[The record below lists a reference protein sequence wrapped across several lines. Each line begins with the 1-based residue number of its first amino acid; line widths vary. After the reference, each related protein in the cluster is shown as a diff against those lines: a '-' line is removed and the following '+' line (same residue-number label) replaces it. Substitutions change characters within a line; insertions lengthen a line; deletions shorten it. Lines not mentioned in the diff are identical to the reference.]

1 MRGGSMAI
9 RSVLFYLGCA
19 AAWLVLL
26 PVLAVA
32 GCLALLSYAVFSEFS
47 EVLFGRP
54 APSLDHSKAREMAHR
69 MCAGH

>member
-1 MRGGSMAI
+1 MAI

-19 AAWLVLL
+19 LACLVLL

-32 GCLALLSYAVFSEFS
+32 GAVALLCYAVFSEFS
-47 EVLFGRP
+47 ELLFGRP
-54 APSLDHSKAREMAHR
+54 AASLDNSKAREMAHR

>member
-1 MRGGSMAI
+1 MAI

-19 AAWLVLL
+19 VACLVLFPL
-26 PVLAVA
+26 LVA
-32 GCLALLSYAVFSEFS
+32 AGSLALLCYAVFSEFS

-54 APSLDHSKAREMAHR
+54 ATSLDNSKAREMAHR

>member
-1 MRGGSMAI
+1 MTI

-19 AAWLVLL
+19 AAWVVLL

-32 GCLALLSYAVFSEFS
+32 GGLALLSYSVFSELS

-54 APSLDHSKAREMAHR
+54 APSLDNSKAREIAHR
-69 MCAGH
+69 MCTGH

>member
-1 MRGGSMAI
+1 MTI

-26 PVLAVA
+26 PVLAAA
-32 GCLALLSYAVFSEFS
+32 GSVALLSYAVFSEFS

-54 APSLDHSKAREMAHR
+54 APSLDNSKAREMARR
-69 MCAGH
+69 MCTGH